1 MPEQN
6 KHYNFFQNKECE
18 YFPCHKGVKEEDFNC
33 LFCYCPLYTLGKH
46 CGGNCTYTE
55 SGIKSC
61 QHCTFPHQKK
71 NYDAIIALPR
81 NCRRRRALGQGG
93 QMNAQE
99 QAQFRWNHVA
109 KPLNSLGKLEQLVV
123 QIAGIQQTAGV
134 CINKRCVLICCGDH
148 GVVAEGVSQSGS
160 EVTALVAQS
169 IVAGTA
175 NINLMASVSGTDVY
189 ALDFGM
195 VTPVMGTV
203 DCRIA
208 AGTRNMAREP
218 AMTRAQAE
226 QAVQAGIDAVARM
239 KARGYQLIATG
250 EMGIGNTTASTAMAC
265 ALLCCSPED
274 ITGRGAGLSDAGLQ
288 RKKAAIQRA
297 LSIHHPNADD
307 ALDVLA
313 KVGGFEIAG
322 MVGIFLGGLR
332 HHVPIVIDGVIS
344 AVAAL
349 TAVRIDPASKSAML
363 PSHMSH
369 EPAVVRIMSELGM
382 SPIIYADMALGEGT
396 GAVSLIP
403 LLDMALKVYHGP
415 HTFDELGI
423 SAYEP
428 QEGKA

>member
-1 MPEQN
+1 
-6 KHYNFFQNKECE
+6 
-18 YFPCHKGVKEEDFNC
+18 
-33 LFCYCPLYTLGKH
+33 
-46 CGGNCTYTE
+46 
-55 SGIKSC
+55 
-61 QHCTFPHQKK
+61 
-71 NYDAIIALPR
+71 
-81 NCRRRRALGQGG
+81 
-93 QMNAQE
+93 
-99 QAQFRWNHVA
+99 
-109 KPLNSLGKLEQLVV
+109 
-123 QIAGIQQTAGV
+123 
-134 CINKRCVLICCGDH
+134 
-148 GVVAEGVSQSGS
+148 
-160 EVTALVAQS
+160 
-169 IVAGTA
+169 
-175 NINLMASVSGTDVY
+175 
-189 ALDFGM
+189 
-195 VTPVMGTV
+195 
-203 DCRIA
+203 
-208 AGTRNMAREP
+208 MAREP

-265 ALLCCSPED
+265 ALMRCSPED

-297 LSIHHPNADD
+297 LSIHHPNANDT
-307 ALDVLA
+307 LDVLA

-332 HHVPIVIDGVIS
+332 HHVLIIIDGVIS

-369 EPAVVRIMSELGM
+369 ESAMVRIMSELGM
-382 SPIIYADMALGEGT
+382 SPIIHADMALGEGT

-415 HTFDELGI
+415 HTFDKLGI